1 MLVTEGPDS
10 LIWNNAGSHR
20 CAAAMEEPWN
30 LEFVSYAVDCL
41 LSFVTEFVQDW
52 ADNDMRVSIFK
63 ILLGWL
69 LISLVSIHFAWKVYG
84 ITVNDMYH
92 RQGELNSWDD
102 VIIIR
107 VLQTST
113 APTGSGLR
121 GLLYQY
127 KLHWQLEAPKRLL
140 SLINIR
146 AEERSILYCIDF
158 RVRESEFVL
167 CSSLSASNNPT
178 GSNSKE

>member
-1 MLVTEGPDS
+1 
-10 LIWNNAGSHR
+10 
-20 CAAAMEEPWN
+20 MEEPWN

-41 LSFVTEFVQDW
+41 LSFVAEFVQDW
-52 ADNDMRVSIFK
+52 AANDMRVSIFK

-92 RQGELNSWDD
+92 RQGEPSSWDD

-113 APTGSGLR
+113 TPTGSGLR

-127 KLHWQLEAPKRLL
+127 KLH
-140 SLINIR
+140 
-146 AEERSILYCIDF
+146 
-158 RVRESEFVL
+158 
-167 CSSLSASNNPT
+167 
-178 GSNSKE
+178 